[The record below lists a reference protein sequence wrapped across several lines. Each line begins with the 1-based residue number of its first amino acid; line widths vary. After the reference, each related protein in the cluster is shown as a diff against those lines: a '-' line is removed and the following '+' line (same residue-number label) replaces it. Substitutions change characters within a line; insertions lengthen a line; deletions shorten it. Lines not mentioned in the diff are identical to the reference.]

1 MSGFRSIAEIY
12 VIASRLCK
20 LTVLWVLCG
29 LTFAQAQVPPS
40 ASEIAAYTGL
50 HAAAQK
56 GDASAVRALATDKAK
71 LEARDGGGRTPLHVA
86 AHGSHYEIV
95 RALVQAGADPRALD
109 AQRYDIV
116 TSAAVKD
123 DTRMVEL
130 ALELGSDAKA
140 ITSPYD
146 GTALI
151 AAAHLGHD
159 GAVRALIRAGAPV
172 DHVNNLGWTAL
183 IESIVLGQG
192 GPRHIACLKA
202 LLDAGAN
209 PNLADRNGQR
219 PLQLARAR
227 GYGTMAELIEKAGGR

>member
-1 MSGFRSIAEIY
+1 MIARLLWLAALTSVCSIG
-12 VIASRLCK
+12 S
-20 LTVLWVLCG
+20 
-29 LTFAQAQVPPS
+29 AQAQIPPT
-40 ASEIAAYTGL
+40 AAEVAAYSGL

-56 GDASAVRALATDKAK
+56 GDAAAVRTLAASKAA

-109 AQRYDIV
+109 GQRYDIV
-116 TSAAVKD
+116 TIAAVKD

-159 GAVRALIRAGAPV
+159 GSVRALLRAGAPV

-183 IESIVLGQG
+183 IESIVLGRG
-192 GPRHIACLKA
+192 GARHIECLKA

-227 GYGTMAELIEKAGGR
+227 GYGRMVELIEKAGGR